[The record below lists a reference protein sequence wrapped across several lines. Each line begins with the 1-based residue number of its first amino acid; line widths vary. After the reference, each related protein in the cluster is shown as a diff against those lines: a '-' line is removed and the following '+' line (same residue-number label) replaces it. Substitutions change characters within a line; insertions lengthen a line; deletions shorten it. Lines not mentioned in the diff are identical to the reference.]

1 MAEADAHL
9 HALQRD
15 FLALSLK
22 TNAHSSACGKRRA
35 EKVVR
40 IGSRRIVPD
49 AIWAADSKP
58 RFADMAN
65 QRAMIGGVG
74 CDNNFANLGHD

>member
-1 MAEADAHL
+1 VA
-9 HALQRD
+9 
-15 FLALSLK
+15 
-22 TNAHSSACGKRRA
+22 
-35 EKVVR
+35 
-40 IGSRRIVPD
+40 D

-58 RFADMAN
+58 SFADMAN